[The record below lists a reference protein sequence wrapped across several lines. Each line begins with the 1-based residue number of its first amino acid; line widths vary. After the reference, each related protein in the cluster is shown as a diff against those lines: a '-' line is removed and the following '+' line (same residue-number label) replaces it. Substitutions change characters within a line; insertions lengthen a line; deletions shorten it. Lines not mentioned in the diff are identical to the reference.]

1 VGSRV
6 VGLFIGIAEK
16 VPGPIGSWCSTTT
29 CNSYSTRHK
38 TRVEGVLGQIIIIP
52 VQHCMESEMN
62 ITGRPG
68 GTASEVNQQTN
79 GRIAK
84 MERCMGAGDRLVQET
99 MFLGRKKT
107 WESKNE
113 GCDNARDHLSM
124 GWG

>member
-16 VPGPIGSWCSTTT
+16 VPGPIRSWCSTTT
-29 CNSYSTRHK
+29 CNSYGTRHK
-38 TRVEGVLGQIIIIP
+38 TRVEGVIIP
-52 VQHCMESEMN
+52 VWHRTESEMN

-84 MERCMGAGDRLVQET
+84 MEWCMGAGD
-99 MFLGRKKT
+99 
-107 WESKNE
+107 
-113 GCDNARDHLSM
+113 
-124 GWG
+124 